1 MQRLLESYKILLH
14 LGTQMIFFSEV
25 YKTYRDNE
33 DYLNKVKFE
42 NHYAKL
48 PFAKAISGSLQNYSH
63 IIACSFIDEY
73 NKEFIGSKHPDFSE
87 RIKRLKQITK
97 PALKRLNSWSD
108 FKNYRNYI
116 LAHNYR
122 IGDKS
127 IFADDFKPIIFNV
140 PHTNAE
146 TILVVELIKII
157 TTCINLEFPELLEQ
171 YDWNDNVL
179 SKMKF
184 NYPNINIENEI
195 EEIWTQINIVRYN

>member
-1 MQRLLESYKILLH
+1 MQRLLESYKTLLH
-14 LGTQMIFFSEV
+14 LGTQMVFFNEV

-42 NHYAKL
+42 NHYAGL
-48 PFAKAISGSLQNYSH
+48 PLAKVISGSLQNYSH

-73 NKEFIGSKHPDFSE
+73 NKEFSIATNPEFSN

-97 PALKRLNSWSD
+97 PAMKRLNSWSD

-127 IFADDFKPIIFNV
+127 IFASDFKPILFNI

-146 TILVVELIKII
+146 TVLVVELIKII
-157 TTCINLEFPELLEQ
+157 TTCINYEFPELLNES
-171 YDWNDNVL
+171 DLDENLL

-184 NYPNINIENEI
+184 NYPNINVEKEI
-195 EEIWTQINIVRYN
+195 EEIWNQINVIRYS